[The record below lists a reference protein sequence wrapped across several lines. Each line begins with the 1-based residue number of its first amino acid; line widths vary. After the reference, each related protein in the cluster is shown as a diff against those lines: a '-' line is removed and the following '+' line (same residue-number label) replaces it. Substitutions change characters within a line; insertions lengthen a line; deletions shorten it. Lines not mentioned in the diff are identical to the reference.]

1 MSRIVCVGETFVD
14 LLAET
19 EIADVG
25 ASEYFRR
32 AAGGA
37 VSNVSI
43 GIARLGG
50 NVSFVG
56 TVGRD
61 PMGRFLLRTLAHEN
75 VNVDGVRSV
84 DAATSV
90 VLVSR
95 GPGGA
100 RDFYPLNS
108 PGAESLLATGDLDEN
123 MLRTAQCVHFG
134 GVTLAAE
141 PSRSACMTAAQIGAA
156 SGIVSFDP
164 NVRPRMFAGHAEMRI
179 ITGRA
184 CEAASIVKCSE
195 EDLALLGSEDDDPA
209 ALLRGSTQAAVVTH
223 GPDGCRWATADGGAG
238 RAGAPRV
245 NVVDTTGA
253 GDAFMAGLLWRLCS
267 AHQAKIS
274 ATAMSDAVRWA
285 TAAGALAC
293 TAVGAIPSLPRF
305 EELEAMLHSV
315 R

>member
-1 MSRIVCVGETFVD
+1 MRRIVCVGETFVD

-19 EIADVG
+19 ENADVG

-37 VSNVSI
+37 VSNVAI

-50 NVSFVG
+50 NAAFVG

-84 DAATSV
+84 DASTSV
-90 VLVSR
+90 ILVSR

-100 RDFYPLNS
+100 RDFFPLNS
-108 PGAESLLATGDLDEN
+108 PGAESLLATGDLDAN
-123 MLRTAQCVHFG
+123 VLKTAQCVHFG

-141 PSRSACMTAAQIGAA
+141 PARSASMAAAEIGAA
-156 SGIVSFDP
+156 SGFVSFDP
-164 NVRPRMFAGHAEMRI
+164 NVRPRMFADHADMRLAI
-179 ITGRA
+179 LRA
-184 CEAASIVKCSE
+184 CEAAQLVKCSA
-195 EDLALLGSEDDDPA
+195 EDLALLGREDRDPA
-209 ALLRGSTQAAVVTH
+209 SLLRGSTKAAVVTQ
-223 GPDGCRWATADGGAG
+223 GPDGCRWATVDGSAG

-245 NVVDTTGA
+245 SVVDTTGA

-274 ATAMSDAVRWA
+274 ASAMSDAVRWA
-285 TAAGALAC
+285 TSAGAFAC
-293 TAVGAIPSLPRF
+293 TSVGAIPSLPRY
-305 EELEAMLHSV
+305 EELEAMLQSE